1 VRQTGTLLLSSRRYG
16 ATRYPQFSCCCNRAP
31 TPIHRTPN
39 LAGARHAQPQHVPTH
54 CCPCVHCCTHD
65 GTHQPQCCCARPM
78 VPRRCSAAAHA
89 PWCHGAA
96 LLLRTP
102 HGATAL
108 LCCCARPMVP
118 RRCSAAAI
126 GRRCT
131 RHCTRVAWGQQRCYL
146 RMEHL
151 QTCWTVRWETQQHS
165 TPACALNHGSKPQ
178 TLNMFTLA
186 AHVVSALHTTGAC
199 RAAVRWICLRRT
211 CVHSYAWQ
219 LPISS
224 SRAGLPADVV
234 VVVATTAAA
243 ACFPGEMGPIWP
255 SARVRAIA
263 LMSAVA
269 AAAVAFKGAVAV
281 SFHH

>member
-1 VRQTGTLLLSSRRYG
+1 MLLPGAPPPPALPLHCLSVACMPVRKDEVRQTGILLLSSRRYG
-16 ATRYPQFSCCCNRAP
+16 ETRYPQFSCCCNRAP

-39 LAGARHAQPQHVPTH
+39 LAGACHAQPRHVPTH
-54 CCPCVHCCTHD
+54 CCSCAHCCTHD
-65 GTHQPQCCCARPM
+65 GTHQPQCCCARSM
-78 VPRRCSAAAHA
+78 VPLRC
-89 PWCHGAA
+89 P
-96 LLLRTP
+96 
-102 HGATAL
+102 
-108 LCCCARPMVP
+108 
-118 RRCSAAAI
+118 AAAI